1 MIRKSKPKEKNIEL
15 LKKFLKV
22 YKSEVEINTH
32 IKGKNKQQS

>member
-1 MIRKSKPKEKNIEL
+1 MIRKSKPKKKNIEL

-22 YKSEVEINTH
+22 YTDQVATNNH

>member
-22 YKSEVEINTH
+22 YKSEVAIKNH
-32 IKGKNKQQS
+32 IKQKKK

>member
-1 MIRKSKPKEKNIEL
+1 MIRKSKPKQKNIEL

-22 YKSEVEINTH
+22 YKDQVDINNH